1 MQKFLASLLTVFA
14 SLTPQG
20 THKPS
25 WQTKDTNCNENM
37 TLCWYGVEEV
47 NDPEVIAFG
56 QRWNA
61 QDKDEK
67 PLEWVTEV
75 RCMREKH
82 MCILAQSKHV
92 LGIARTTIDLFAVE
106 EWSDFQ
112 IRALGEND
120 YPKGQEC
127 EIDSLILNRSEGSV
141 SLMTVP
147 GPAASTK
154 HCTTLMKPKTVVYTL
169 DLRAL

>member
-1 MQKFLASLLTVFA
+1 MFEFISVLFVLSAWLS
-14 SLTPQG
+14 PQAD
-20 THKPS
+20 HKPS
-25 WQTKDTNCNENM
+25 WQTKETNCNESM
-37 TLCWYGVEEV
+37 TLCWYQAEQVS
-47 NDPEVIAFG
+47 DPEVIAFG
-56 QRWNA
+56 QRWNT

-92 LGIARTTIDLFAVE
+92 LGIARTTIDLFVVE
-106 EWSDFQ
+106 EWTDFQ

-141 SLMTVP
+141 SLLTVP

-154 HCTTLMKPKTVVYTL
+154 HCVTVMKPKTVMYTL
-169 DLRAL
+169 DLKTM